1 MKKIA
6 FIAGVFFPDAGGAQ
20 VQCHNVANQLSD
32 MGFKVD
38 CYTFKKTSNLSSK
51 YTTILI
57 NRVILKLV
65 FISNYYLGCNLDFI
79 LTFYLKRII
88 KKKSYDTWHFHFINY
103 KSLLIINSLKKL
115 NQKIFVTFQGID
127 IQINKEIKYGYRLNP
142 NYQKLLNKTLNKIDI
157 FFNISQT
164 IKEDL
169 INLGV
174 EDNKIIFFPYLVK
187 TEKFQELIKEKKKNN
202 KIKLVTI
209 ARYAPKKKGYDFLP
223 LLADILIKKSINFEW
238 TIVGSGTSELKKNH
252 IIKKNFKMFNILEN
266 IDNKDEMYFPHSKL
280 IHIYNESDLYINLA
294 RVESF
299 GITFIEALAS
309 GIPIITFDSLGANEI
324 ILNNKNGIII
334 KEWSLNR
341 MAIELLNLMNDNKK
355 LKEMKNNCL
364 NDARRYSLKTNLEK
378 LKYLY

>member
-1 MKKIA
+1 
-6 FIAGVFFPDAGGAQ
+6 
-20 VQCHNVANQLSD
+20 
-32 MGFKVD
+32 
-38 CYTFKKTSNLSSK
+38 
-51 YTTILI
+51 
-57 NRVILKLV
+57 
-65 FISNYYLGCNLDFI
+65 
-79 LTFYLKRII
+79 
-88 KKKSYDTWHFHFINY
+88 
-103 KSLLIINSLKKL
+103 
-115 NQKIFVTFQGID
+115 
-127 IQINKEIKYGYRLNP
+127 
-142 NYQKLLNKTLNKIDI
+142 
-157 FFNISQT
+157 
-164 IKEDL
+164 
-169 INLGV
+169 
-174 EDNKIIFFPYLVK
+174 
-187 TEKFQELIKEKKKNN
+187 
-202 KIKLVTI
+202 
-209 ARYAPKKKGYDFLP
+209 
-223 LLADILIKKSINFEW
+223 
-238 TIVGSGTSELKKNH
+238 
-252 IIKKNFKMFNILEN
+252 MFNILEN